1 MKQTSADGSVASAH
15 VRVGHRQ
22 ALNTLKTPVPKVLGF
37 FIGRWNL
44 LRASACI
51 VTPVNFVFFIVVV
64 FNRALVLIYLSGD
77 VE

>member
-1 MKQTSADGSVASAH
+1 
-15 VRVGHRQ
+15 
-22 ALNTLKTPVPKVLGF
+22 
-37 FIGRWNL
+37 
-44 LRASACI
+44 